1 MLPTILSAVLW
12 VEKGEEAGRKE
23 GRRKEGGRREEG
35 RGRKE
40 QRLLY
45 LTACWSARLTK

>member
-23 GRRKEGGRREEG
+23 GRRKEGRREKGG
-35 RGRKE
+35 RERKE
-40 QRLLY
+40 GTASTVSYCLLECPSY
-45 LTACWSARLTK
+45 